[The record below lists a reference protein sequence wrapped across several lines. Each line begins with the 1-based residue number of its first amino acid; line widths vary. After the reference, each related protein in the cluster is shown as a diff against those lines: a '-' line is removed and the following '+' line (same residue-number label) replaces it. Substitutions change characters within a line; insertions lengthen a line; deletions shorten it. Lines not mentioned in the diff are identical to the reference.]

1 MPEVTQQVSDKPV
14 NPNTLP
20 HSINGLYPKGMAVIG
35 AGIHTK
41 PPRGHHLFKL
51 LHLFT
56 MTSFL
61 SPSAKILLIW
71 SFLFACVLQ
80 GEFIVS
86 L

>member
-1 MPEVTQQVSDKPV
+1 MPEITQQVSDKAV

-20 HSINGLYPKGMAVIG
+20 HSLNGLYSKGMVIIA

-71 SFLFACVLQ
+71 SFLFAYVLQ
-80 GEFIVS
+80 GEFIIS